1 MKNEGDAVSSV
12 VGVVLIISFVVILGA
27 IVAQIIFTTSGALEH
42 PKIAAVTIEFTKDS
56 FMYFRGGQDLASMQS
71 VTLTGDG
78 RAGAYIFKPNDP
90 ELTKRFPEGVTILIT
105 ISENIIDDII
115 TGVRAQYADGHTIV
129 VADIKDDI
137 SGEIVY
143 SIAFP
148 QDGRLPGPFTP
159 GRMISIFPGVDML
172 DDPRNPNQIV
182 VVGTWP
188 DQSSAVLFSK
198 LHYDTG

>member
-1 MKNEGDAVSSV
+1 MQNEGDAVSSV

-27 IVAQIIFTTSGALEH
+27 IVAQIVFTTSGALEH
-42 PKIAAVTIEFTKDS
+42 PKIAAVTIEFTEDS
-56 FMYFRGGQDLASMQS
+56 FLYFRGGQDLASMQS

-78 RAGAYIFKPNDP
+78 RAGAYMFKPDDP
-90 ELTKRFPEGVTILIT
+90 ELTRRFPEGVNIPIT
-105 ISENIIDDII
+105 ISESIIDDII
-115 TGVRAQYADGHTIV
+115 TGVRARYDANQTIV
-129 VADIKDDI
+129 VADIKD
-137 SGEIVY
+137 SGSNETVIA
-143 SIAFP
+143 IAFP
-148 QDGRLPGPFTP
+148 QDGRLPGPFAP
-159 GRMISIFPGVDML
+159 GQMISIFPGVDML